1 METSSSFTSL
11 ASDSNSPQVSKK
23 NLDNDSIEETPDETA
38 VNPWE
43 NDMNDKELQIIGK
56 RIVLMISMEAIQ
68 FCRKIFYRKIFMSYS
83 YVIFRTYRL
92 GNSGEKRES

>member
-1 METSSSFTSL
+1 LETSSSFTSL

-38 VNPWE
+38 ANPWE

-56 RIVLMISMEAIQ
+56 RTGFIRLYCEDLPMIS
-68 FCRKIFYRKIFMSYS
+68 
-83 YVIFRTYRL
+83 
-92 GNSGEKRES
+92 N

>member
-11 ASDSNSPQVSKK
+11 ASDSNSPQVSRK

-56 RIVLMISMEAIQ
+56 RTAFIVIQ
-68 FCRKIFYRKIFMSYS
+68 LYS
-83 YVIFRTYRL
+83 LADEIK
-92 GNSGEKRES
+92 N

>member
-11 ASDSNSPQVSKK
+11 ASDSNSPQVSRK

-56 RIVLMISMEAIQ
+56 RTAFIVIQ
-68 FCRKIFYRKIFMSYS
+68 LYS
-83 YVIFRTYRL
+83 LADVIK
-92 GNSGEKRES
+92 N

>member
-38 VNPWE
+38 ANPWE

-56 RIVLMISMEAIQ
+56 RTSSDYFDINSQTLEILPN
-68 FCRKIFYRKIFMSYS
+68 FN
-83 YVIFRTYRL
+83 FRTYRL
-92 GNSGEKRES
+92 GNPGEKRES

>member
-1 METSSSFTSL
+1 MIQRGIPTSITSPNLETSSSFTSL
-11 ASDSNSPQVSKK
+11 ASDSNSPQVSRK

-56 RIVLMISMEAIQ
+56 RTAFIVIQ
-68 FCRKIFYRKIFMSYS
+68 LYS
-83 YVIFRTYRL
+83 LADVIK
-92 GNSGEKRES
+92 N

>member
-1 METSSSFTSL
+1 MIQRGIPTSITSPNLETSSSFTSL
-11 ASDSNSPQVSKK
+11 ASDSNSPQVSRK

-56 RIVLMISMEAIQ
+56 RTAFIVIQ
-68 FCRKIFYRKIFMSYS
+68 LYS
-83 YVIFRTYRL
+83 LADEIE
-92 GNSGEKRES
+92 N

>member
-38 VNPWE
+38 ANPWE

-56 RIVLMISMEAIQ
+56 RTSPDYFDINSQTLETLPN
-68 FCRKIFYRKIFMSYS
+68 FN
-83 YVIFRTYRL
+83 FRTYRL
-92 GNSGEKRES
+92 GNPGEKRES